1 MQKYVIIDTETTGL
15 DAEKHEI
22 VSFGGI
28 VLIDHKIVETIEIK
42 IKPAHIDTADQK
54 ALEINGY
61 SPDKWQYANTQ
72 KEGAYKIAH
81 FIERHRDKIFAGH
94 NLQFDIKFI
103 QALGKNQN
111 VYMSIPA
118 MYPYIDTRD
127 LCRSMLSGY
136 GLSSMSLDN
145 ICAFLGWHRRASH
158 TALSDCED
166 CAKIIINFCPPTPK
180 ILVRLSTMK
189 LLRNFRSLMYATNKQ
204 S

>member
-72 KEGAYKIAH
+72 KEGAYKIAD

-136 GLSSMSLDN
+136 GLSRCTWCCCSRRCWS
-145 ICAFLGWHRRASH
+145 FGPGGGRRRRAS
-158 TALSDCED
+158 
-166 CAKIIINFCPPTPK
+166 PPRRRYAESGGSRRPC
-180 ILVRLSTMK
+180 R
-189 LLRNFRSLMYATNKQ
+189 RSAGR
-204 S
+204 